1 MDNLGLF
8 LVLLFFAVL
17 FISQALLLP
26 VAGQKAKHGELTKR
40 LKKAQ
45 RKVDEESL
53 SLLHEYYLKEMTPL
67 ERQLVK
73 ISVFEQLKK
82 MVELAGLKVTLG
94 RLLGWLTL
102 ASVLLLIISLALGQL
117 WYVNIATFLVSPVLT
132 YLYIQRCIT
141 KRLQSFEE
149 QLPEALDVIKRV
161 LQAGQ
166 PINQAFKEVGEEMP
180 DPIGLEFKKTFNLLN
195 FGYDMR
201 LALCKW

>member
-45 RKVDEESL
+45 KKVDEESL
-53 SLLHEYYLKEMTPL
+53 SLLHEYYLKEMTPF
-67 ERQLVK
+67 ERQVVK
-73 ISVFEQLKK
+73 IPVFERLKK
-82 MVELAGLKVTLG
+82 MVELAGLRVTLG
-94 RLLGWLTL
+94 RLLGWVIL
-102 ASVLLLIISLALGQL
+102 ASVLLLVLSVVLGHL
-117 WYVNIATFLVSPVLT
+117 WYVNIAAFLTPSVLT

-141 KRLQSFEE
+141 KRLQAFEE

-166 PINQAFKEVGEEMP
+166 PINQAFKEVGDEMP
-180 DPIGLEFKKTFNLLN
+180 DL
-195 FGYDMR
+195 
-201 LALCKW
+201 